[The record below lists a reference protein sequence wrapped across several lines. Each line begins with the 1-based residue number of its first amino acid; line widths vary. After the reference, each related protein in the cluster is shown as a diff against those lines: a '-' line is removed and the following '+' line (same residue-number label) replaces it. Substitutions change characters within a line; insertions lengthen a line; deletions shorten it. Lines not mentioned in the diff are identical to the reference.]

1 VAGGQPAAAQVTRSQ
16 SAAPQAAAGPP
27 AAARSGPRRTR
38 RQNALA
44 VPNFRTYFISAAV
57 SQCGGWL
64 LRTTQAWLVLDLTGS
79 PAALGV
85 VTFAQALPVTIL
97 TLFAGVLIDRT
108 HARRL
113 MLIVQV
119 IFCVQSAVL
128 AVLIFSGHIQYVQVI
143 ALAIVLGL
151 ASAVDF
157 PTRSAIVSELVEP
170 HLVGNGI
177 ALNSALNST
186 ARIVGPGVGG
196 VMIAVWGSG
205 VCFAV
210 VAVAYVVATIGL
222 LLLRE
227 DQFYPKRMAH
237 RVAIFSQLAEG
248 LRYSFSTP
256 TLATNM
262 LLAGFFGTFAY
273 NWALVLPLLAR
284 FALDSGAE
292 GFGAL
297 NAAMGIGS
305 TIGAFALATRLKA
318 SMRLLLIA
326 AAAFA
331 GSMLVLAYAPNLP
344 VAFGLLIITGILS
357 VSFNATNNTLLQ
369 IEAREE
375 LRGRV
380 LALYMFLMVGSTPI
394 GSAETGF
401 VANTFDIR
409 LALQLNAIVCLLG
422 LALTLVFWRR
432 RGPPSMAPV
441 VDSGRGEGRVHP
453 G

>member
-1 VAGGQPAAAQVTRSQ
+1 
-16 SAAPQAAAGPP
+16 
-27 AAARSGPRRTR
+27 
-38 RQNALA
+38 
-44 VPNFRTYFISAAV
+44 
-57 SQCGGWL
+57 
-64 LRTTQAWLVLDLTGS
+64 
-79 PAALGV
+79 
-85 VTFAQALPVTIL
+85 
-97 TLFAGVLIDRT
+97 VLIDRT

-318 SMRLLLIA
+318 SMRLLLVA

-422 LALTLVFWRR
+422 LALTLIFWRR
-432 RGPPSMAPV
+432 RGPAQ
-441 VDSGRGEGRVHP
+441 RGA
-453 G
+453 